1 MGAVEEKI
9 LLYHRLWLG
18 FLVAFLLCLAL
29 CVILFFVLR
38 IPEVLGYLTGWRAR
52 KGIRRLTEES
62 GGPETIRREEFV
74 AEEAWDGELTS
85 LLERSGI

>member
-38 IPEVLGYLTGWRAR
+38 IPEVLGYNTGDR
-52 KGIRRLTEES
+52 KS
-62 GGPETIRREEFV
+62 V
-74 AEEAWDGELTS
+74 V
-85 LLERSGI
+85 